1 MCREFDFISIHVC
14 HFQECKYQFIFCKL
28 QFNDVMI
35 VSFTQYGDILT
46 ISSTTRHVA
55 LIISLI
61 ICNDSI
67 NDVNKTRLQTEPD
80 PLTCL

>member
-1 MCREFDFISIHVC
+1 MCREFDFISIHAC
-14 HFQECKYQFIFCKL
+14 HFQECKYQF
-28 QFNDVMI
+28 
-35 VSFTQYGDILT
+35 QYGDILT

-55 LIISLI
+55 LIISPI

-67 NDVNKTRLQTEPD
+67 NDVNKTCLQTEPD

>member
-1 MCREFDFISIHVC
+1 MSFLGMQIPVYF
-14 HFQECKYQFIFCKL
+14 L
-28 QFNDVMI
+28 QDVMI

-46 ISSTTRHVA
+46 ISSTTRHMA

-67 NDVNKTRLQTEPD
+67 NDVNKTR
-80 PLTCL
+80 